1 MVDGDLS
8 LFDSTLILEYLED
21 QHPAPPLYPRDA
33 AERARCRQ
41 LEAAADEILFPHVS
55 I

>member
-21 QHPAPPLYPRDA
+21 KHPAPPLYPRDV
-33 AERARCRQ
+33 AERAAVDSSRRRPTKSCFRTS
-41 LEAAADEILFPHVS
+41 S